1 MFFYYANEG
10 KLQLTPLSEGSEKK
24 QIIIKLP
31 SDSPPSFN
39 IFDNMLTVHLQNEK
53 ITFIYDINPS
63 SFQALVSP
71 YTVTHEN

>member
-10 KLQLTPLSEGSEKK
+10 KLQLTPLDVSEKK
-24 QIIIKLP
+24 QVIIKLP

-71 YTVTHEN
+71 YTIIH